1 MFSYS
6 SFTYSFRYIHGSFQ
20 PTQLLWLEMTLF
32 SKKAL
37 HDIGKQLSQQNIY
50 FVKIKRF

>member
-32 SKKAL
+32 SEKAL
-37 HDIGKQLSQQNIY
+37 HDIGKHNSASKTYILL
-50 FVKIKRF
+50 K